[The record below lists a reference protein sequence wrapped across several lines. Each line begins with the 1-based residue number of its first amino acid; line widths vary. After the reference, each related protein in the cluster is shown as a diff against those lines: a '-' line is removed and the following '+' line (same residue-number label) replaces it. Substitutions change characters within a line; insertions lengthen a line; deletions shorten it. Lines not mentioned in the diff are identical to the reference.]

1 MTATTTTTTT
11 TTTTDTQDIYAA
23 TDSETSATFDNSALY
38 ADPYE
43 MADDEIEESHDVEMA
58 TASIA
63 SYVPE
68 GTYVLCLTLLPAKTK
83 AEVAE
88 QNPELT
94 PKEQWDKSDFYL
106 DVKSGRPVKRRA
118 TYSVE
123 VEIKY
128 SVDEDKPMFK
138 KYTQKFYVISRN
150 EEGKTGYGNLVDGN
164 VKAFARTCRI
174 AWQAAYELT
183 AAEMDEQIKE
193 GNVTEQMLLDNLTNV
208 YVTGKLTVSRR
219 ELGDRVFENNE
230 FNSYTLAPVDPELA
244 ANLGG

>member
-1 MTATTTTTTT
+1 MT
-11 TTTTDTQDIYAA
+11 DLNTQDIYTTEAA
-23 TDSETSATFDNSALY
+23 DGATFDTSALY
-38 ADPYE
+38 SDPYE
-43 MADDEIEESHDVEMA
+43 LADDEIEESHDVEMA

-63 SYVPE
+63 NYVPE
-68 GTYVLCLTLLPAKTK
+68 GTYVLCLSLLPAKTK
-83 AEVAE
+83 AEVAAA
-88 QNPELT
+88 NPELT

-106 DVKSGRPVKRRA
+106 DVKSGKPVKRRA

-128 SVDEDKPMFK
+128 SVDEDKPMSK

-174 AWQAAYELT
+174 AWQAAYQLT
-183 AAEMDEQIKE
+183 AAEVDEQIKD
-193 GNVTEQMLLDNLTNV
+193 GQVTEQMLLDNLQNV
-208 YVTGKLTVSRR
+208 FMTGKLTVVRR

-230 FNSYTLAPVDPELA
+230 FNSYTLAAVDETLA